1 MAVDMEETFI
11 INDEDVVYASW
22 LDFICWLKS
31 SEKYKLLNAVG
42 SAKDIYNM
50 KETSIKNIVGEK
62 ACERI
67 IEHRKKCVP
76 AQVFEWIKEREIK
89 YSYNK
94 MSDFPRKLLKI
105 SDPPFGIFYKGKLPD
120 LEVPAVAMI
129 GARNCSEYGRYM
141 AEKFAGEF
149 ASKGINIISGM
160 AIGIDG
166 ISQRTAIKSGGKSFG
181 ILGCGV
187 DVIYPMSNEKL
198 YQNLIQNGAII
209 SEYPPYQKAKPIL
222 FPVRN
227 RLISALADV
236 VLVVEAREKSGT
248 LITVDMALEQGREVY
263 VIPGRCTDELSV
275 GCNKL
280 MRQGAGAAVTPQDI
294 IEDMGWEELLSQNM
308 NKSDENK
315 QQLMIDKNSL
325 IGKMSDI
332 SQQICKVINIELVSQ
347 DDIVNKLREGGV
359 NASVPY
365 ICQGLFELEINGII
379 VRMNG
384 KYRLT

>member
-1 MAVDMEETFI
+1 MAVNMEETFI
-11 INDEDVVYASW
+11 TNDEDVVYASW
-22 LDFICWLKS
+22 FDFICWLRS
-31 SEKYKLLNAVG
+31 SEKYKLLDAVG
-42 SAKDIYNM
+42 SVKDIYNM
-50 KETSIKNIVGEK
+50 KETSIRNVVGEK

-76 AQVFEWIKEREIK
+76 GQVFEWIQEKEIK

-105 SDPPFGIFYKGKLPD
+105 ADPPFGIFYKGKLPD
-120 LEVPAVAMI
+120 MDVPAVAMI

-141 AEKFAGEF
+141 AEKFASEF
-149 ASKGINIISGM
+149 AIRGINIISGM

-166 ISQRTAIKSGGKSFG
+166 ISQRTAIKSGGRSYG

-222 FPVRN
+222 FPIRN
-227 RLISALADV
+227 RLISALSDV

-248 LITVDMALEQGREVY
+248 LITVDMALEQGKEVY
-263 VIPGRCTDELSV
+263 VIPGRCTDELSI
-275 GCNKL
+275 GCNRL
-280 MRQGAGAAVTPQDI
+280 LRQGAGAAVTSQDI
-294 IEDMGWEELLSQNM
+294 IEDMGWEEQLSQNM

-315 QQLMIDKNSL
+315 QQLKIDKNSL
-325 IGKMSDI
+325 IGKLSDI
-332 SQQICKVINIELVSQ
+332 SRHIYKVINIELVSQ
-347 DDIVNKLREGGV
+347 DDIIIRLRESGV
-359 NASVPY
+359 SAPVPY
-365 ICQGLFELEINGII
+365 ICQGLFELEMNGII